1 MEKFCNN
8 CGNFGHYYRECK
20 NPILSYGI
28 ILYHNFDDEIK
39 IILIERRNSIAFIE
53 FLRGKYDINSP
64 EYIQLLI
71 DRMNLE
77 EKQLIIDN
85 DFDTLWE
92 NLWVD
97 LNNINNRIK
106 REYEKSK
113 IHFNTLKKREKINL
127 QYFVDNS
134 STKYVENEWEIPKG
148 RRNNREKNKTCAIR
162 EFEEETNISEDKYKF
177 FNNIVPLIE
186 EYKGINNVNYKHVY
200 YIAKINEFE
209 ELNIN
214 PNNSN
219 QILEV
224 NSIQWFTKEE
234 CFQKLRKYS
243 KEKIKVVEQFFIFI
257 ENINDDN
264 IKNI

>member
-8 CGNFGHYYRECK
+8 CGNIGHYYRECK
-20 NPILSYGI
+20 NPIMSYGI
-28 ILYHNFDDEIK
+28 ILYHKFDDIIK

-53 FLRGKYDINSP
+53 FLRGKYDINNQ
-64 EYIQLLI
+64 EYIQVLI
-71 DRMNLE
+71 DRMNLQ
-77 EKQLIIDN
+77 EKQLIINN
-85 DFDTLWE
+85 DFDTLWK

-113 IHFNTLKKREKINL
+113 INFNNLKKREKNNL
-127 QYFVDNS
+127 KYFIDIS
-134 STKYVENEWEIPKG
+134 STSYQENEWEIPKG
-148 RRNNREKNKTCAIR
+148 RRNNREKNKSCAIR
-162 EFEEETNISEDKYKF
+162 EFEEETNISEDKYKII
-177 FNNIVPLIE
+177 NNIVPLIE

-209 ELNIN
+209 ELNVN

-224 NSIQWFTKEE
+224 NSIQWLSKEE
-234 CFQKLRKYS
+234 CFQKIRKYS
-243 KEKIKVVEQFFIFI
+243 KEKIQVVNNFFTFI
-257 ENINDDN
+257 ENINDSN

>member
-8 CGNFGHYYRECK
+8 CGNIGHVYRECK

-28 ILYHNFDDEIK
+28 IMYHKINDITK
-39 IILIERRNSIAFIE
+39 IILIERKNSIAFIE
-53 FLRGKYDINSP
+53 FIRGKYDINNP

-71 DRMNLE
+71 DRMNLQ
-77 EKQLIIDN
+77 EKKLILSEN
-85 DFDTLWE
+85 FDTLWE

-97 LNNINNRIK
+97 MNSINNRIK

-113 IHFNTLKKREKINL
+113 INFDNLKKRKNYNL
-127 QYFVDNS
+127 IDFIKKSNTNYL
-134 STKYVENEWEIPKG
+134 ENEWEIPKG
-148 RRNNREKNKTCAIR
+148 RRNNKEKNKSCAIR
-162 EFEEETNISEDKYKF
+162 EFEEETNISENKYKLI
-177 FNNIVPLIE
+177 NNIVPLIE

-209 ELNIN
+209 ELGIDYKNK
-214 PNNSN
+214 N

-224 NSIQWFTKEE
+224 NSIQWLTKQE
-234 CFQKLRKYS
+234 CLQKIRKYS
-243 KEKIKVVEQFFIFI
+243 KEKLEVIEKFFNFI
-257 ENINDDN
+257 ENINDNN